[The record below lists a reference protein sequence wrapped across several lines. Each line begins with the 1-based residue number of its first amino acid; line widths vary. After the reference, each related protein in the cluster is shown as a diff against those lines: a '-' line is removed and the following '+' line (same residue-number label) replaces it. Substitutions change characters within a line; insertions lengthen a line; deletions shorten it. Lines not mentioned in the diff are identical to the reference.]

1 MKMKPGV
8 FLFGAAALIVA
19 STLIASPSIP
29 PTARVV
35 IAENAAISTGAVR
48 KFSYSAF
55 AGQPKGLSWP
65 TKEWERGPVDSRV
78 DATKLN
84 ALLDAIDKPK
94 DPSFGKSYALLL
106 IHKGKIVAERYAA
119 DYDCE
124 QSVHTMSVGKMMG
137 AAMAGVLVRDGHA
150 KLDGPLGLSQWA
162 KQDPRTNITFRNA
175 LNMATGLGWEEDGDG
190 SFLELA
196 FGSGYKDLAGYTAS
210 QPLRHEPGTF
220 FEYSDGTPSFVGAI
234 ARQTVGKNRSE
245 VAKWVK
251 QEILTPAGMTK
262 TELEFDKQG
271 VWYGSSGVR
280 WSTCDLGRFGY
291 MLLREGEWDGKKIL
305 PSGWVNAMRTPSE
318 ASIVKPLPPGAPPE
332 AALYYG
338 FFSFVWDLRP
348 ADFAK
353 PKPTGIPVD
362 AFGHYGWGGSALRV
376 VPSRDVVLVAVGFG
390 APEETDMLRK
400 DASFKAITDL
410 FPIVETSIV
419 QANVAS

>member
-8 FLFGAAALIVA
+8 FLFGAAALVVA
-19 STLIASPSIP
+19 GTLTASPSMHPASHATTGENAII
-29 PTARVV
+29 PTA
-35 IAENAAISTGAVR
+35 AVR
-48 KFSYSAF
+48 NYSYSAF

-65 TKEWERGPVDSRV
+65 TKAWERGPVDSRV
-78 DATKLN
+78 DAAELN
-84 ALLDAIDKPK
+84 AALDSIAKPK
-94 DPSFGKSYALLL
+94 DPSLGKSYALLL

-119 DYDCE
+119 DYNCE

-150 KLDGPLGLSQWA
+150 KLDGPLSLSQWPKHDA
-162 KQDPRTNITFRNA
+162 RTGITLRSA

-210 QPLRHEPGTF
+210 QPLRHKPGTF
-220 FEYSDGTPSFVGAI
+220 FEYSDGTPSLVGAI
-234 ARQTVGKNRSE
+234 ARQTVGKDRSE

-251 QEILTPAGMTK
+251 QEILAPTGMTK

-291 MLLREGEWDGKKIL
+291 MLLRDGQWDGKKIL

-318 ASIVKPLPPGAPPE
+318 ASISKPSPPGAPPE

-338 FFSFVWDLRP
+338 FMSFVWDLRP
-348 ADFAK
+348 ADFVQPNPA
-353 PKPTGIPVD
+353 GIPVD

-390 APEETDMLRK
+390 ATEDIDMLRK
-400 DASFKAITDL
+400 DASFKAVTDL
-410 FPIVETSIV
+410 FPIVDPD
-419 QANVAS
+419 AAK